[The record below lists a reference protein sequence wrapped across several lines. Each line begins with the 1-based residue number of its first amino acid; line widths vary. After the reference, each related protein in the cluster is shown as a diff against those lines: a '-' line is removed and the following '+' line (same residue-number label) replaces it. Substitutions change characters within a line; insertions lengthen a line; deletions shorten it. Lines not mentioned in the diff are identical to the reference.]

1 MDNNSVGF
9 KNLCISWDMG
19 LFLEDPHHDWIGAR
33 HDLADL
39 WKDHG
44 MLMGI
49 QPTNVDI
56 MGICWLVVWNIF
68 YFSIYWEFHHPNWR
82 THIFQRGWNHQPA
95 IIDYIYI

>member
-68 YFSIYWEFHHPNWR
+68 FPYIGNFFIPTDEL
-82 THIFQRGWNHQPA
+82 IFFRGVETTNQL
-95 IIDYIYI
+95 